1 MEVLAKH
8 PRSGLSH
15 CPSGSAIECLPV
27 ATRHQAI
34 AVVFDLVNPIGTRRR
49 TLGSRRQAGLDE
61 AERRGTLQLRL
72 VISMCEFARNYG
84 AKTVDLAVAS
94 TSIAWTALATY
105 GLPLA
110 VTWPCAARTADIFR
124 SEMR

>member
-94 TSIAWTALATY
+94 SEHCLDCARYIWLAASSHMALCGEDCRY
-105 GLPLA
+105 FPQ
-110 VTWPCAARTADIFR
+110 
-124 SEMR
+124 